1 MSTLQK
7 RSGSAEAATSTPSLM
22 STNPCK
28 EFLMNANSH
37 ITAASVPASEP
48 AGNPQSKIEAD
59 ARAIAQQMKAISG
72 GEWRVE
78 IDPGNY
84 VAIYR
89 EHQA

>member
-1 MSTLQK
+1 M
-7 RSGSAEAATSTPSLM
+7 
-22 STNPCK
+22 
-28 EFLMNANSH
+28 NSH
-37 ITAASVPASEP
+37 TLITEGGPAASERTSD
-48 AGNPQSKIEAD
+48 PQSKIEAD

-78 IDPGNY
+78 IDPERY